1 MSLNKNKFNSSQ
13 KSSKY
18 YFSQQ
23 PPPYYLFNKQKIN
36 LNNKNIQNKF
46 NYEENSFLNIFGWH
60 PLPQQ
65 FLALFLPFLF
75 SLFAIALLIGAIIYL
90 QLLNSTKLNYFSL
103 SIKNEGEIEGEDFLD
118 EKQLKRMRRQTVPAD
133 NVRVLS
139 GESRIQ
145 LIEPHLNATIWSNAS
160 LLQMAPNGREVS
172 LSASKVNLKNFLKR
186 IKRQKLGI

>member
-90 QLLNSTKLNYFSL
+90 QLLNYTKLNSVSL
-103 SIKNEGEIEGEDFLD
+103 SNEGEIGGKVFLD

-160 LLQMAPNGREVS
+160 FLQMAPNGREVA
-172 LSASKVNLKNFLKR
+172 LSASKVNSKKFLKR
-186 IKRQKLGI
+186 LNKIS